1 MVLPL
6 VAAFTPQRGPKNSK
20 RTGVCNTNWAWGPPL
35 GRGGGSGWLVGGL
48 GLPGFGRSVGVVVVG
63 RWVLGS
69 NSETSA
75 GDDARCSTSA
85 RRGLSCVAR
94 VALCGRSLS
103 CL

>member
-48 GLPGFGRSVGVVVVG
+48 GLRGVGRSVGVVVVG

-69 NSETSA
+69 IGETSA
-75 GDDARCSTSA
+75 GDDAR
-85 RRGLSCVAR
+85 
-94 VALCGRSLS
+94 
-103 CL
+103 